1 MFFSFISKLMPRHR
15 RLAVLLP
22 VVFSFSACVTQ
33 TERVGYYPHTR
44 QEDQSVWD
52 EVRREFGWKKPPPRL
67 TGDPSSQRASPGV
80 IATISGCFHWE
91 DASPAGA
98 QKKLEEAHR
107 QSEEDAKKLAE
118 SRRQF
123 EQKRQEALERL
134 REQQG
139 LSNQ

>member
-1 MFFSFISKLMPRHR
+1 MFFSFILRFTPWHWIS
-15 RLAVLLP
+15 AVLLLAALCFP
-22 VVFSFSACVTQ
+22 ACVTQ

-67 TGDPSSQRASPGV
+67 TGDPSSQRASRGV
-80 IATISGCFHWE
+80 RATISGWFHGE

-98 QKKLEEAHR
+98 QKKVEEAHS

-118 SRRQF
+118 S
-123 EQKRQEALERL
+123 
-134 REQQG
+134 
-139 LSNQ
+139 